1 MHDLVVKTE
10 KGGTHDA
17 TSIKKYV
24 SVIPF
29 LSSPGIEWLLI
40 LNGFETNFHYVFL
53 GSILGSKVLTLKNFS
68 ESKHTLANGF
78 QSHSI
83 PGLVVAVV
91 AIHKAA

>member
-1 MHDLVVKTE
+1 MTWWKNGKE
-10 KGGTHDA
+10 EARGF
-17 TSIKKYV
+17 I
-24 SVIPF
+24 IPF
-29 LSSPGIEWLLI
+29 LSSPGIEWLLG

-68 ESKHTLANGF
+68 ESRKKTQTLANGF

-91 AIHKAA
+91 AIHQAA